1 MKKRVLLLAFLV
13 PCMVWSQESA
23 DTVKVWTTGGAGSLT
38 FSQVS
43 LTNWAAGGANAV
55 SGNAFINLFANY
67 KKGRMTLDNTLDIA
81 YGLVN
86 QKGEGTRKSDDRVE
100 LAVKYGRN
108 AFKNWFYS
116 GLVSFKTQLTD
127 GFNYPNDSVIISRLL
142 APAYL
147 MAALGMDYKPS
158 DNFTLFISP
167 VTAKNTFV
175 LDDALADDGAFGVE
189 PGKKFRAEIG
199 GYLKMMYKTPLV
211 DNVDLLTKLDLFSN
225 YLDKPQ
231 NIDVSWEALI
241 TMKIN
246 KYLSANLNTQLIY
259 DDDIRIADDS
269 GHISPRIQFK
279 EIFGAGFSVKF

>member
-67 KKGRMTLDNTLDIA
+67 KKGKVTLDNTLDIA

-108 AFKNWFYS
+108 AVKNWFYS

-167 VTAKNTFV
+167 VTVKNTFV
-175 LDDALADDGAFGVE
+175 LDDTLADDGAFGVE
-189 PGKKFRAEIG
+189 PGKKFRAEMG

-211 DNVDLLTKLDLFSN
+211 ENVDLLTKLDLFSN

-259 DDDIRIADDS
+259 DDDIHIADDS